1 MRVTR
6 GQAAL
11 MLYQTA
17 GCPAVSGEIP
27 FTDIPEWCADAV
39 TWAAE
44 AGFVQG
50 VGEERYEP
58 NRLVSRQEFALIL
71 YRGAGSPDPYAYT
84 LKDFAD
90 QGAVSGWARDAVR
103 WCVGSGLLNGKD
115 EKRLA
120 PRDTIIVAE
129 AALMLQRAEKSDP
142 PEEESGVQA
151 VSSLAEIKSCLRKA
165 MTDAE
170 QPPVFDIRALEGST
184 DPEIDV
190 RNLYYALLSE
200 QPELKY
206 AYALDVEQG
215 ADARLTCTFSFMPY
229 RTGNYP
235 AGFAGERVSSL
246 TELIAA
252 ARAGLDAP
260 DSAQIRITDRSL
272 TVDDMNKA
280 LQQVGGSYILCQLNA
295 DGTAITYTPLNALS
309 YAEAL
314 DRLRDIDTLAGMVLA
329 STVDGAMTARER
341 AEALYTYVTENV
353 RYDQRYYSD
362 PAAMPYDSRTAYG
375 ALHDHLAICGGYA
388 QAVQI
393 LFQKAGIPCYTV
405 SGSLHG
411 EYHMWDIAYLDGEW
425 MYFDA
430 TADRGRAGYWFNYF
444 SVDATQLAGYE
455 WDRGWVQRLT

>member
-1 MRVTR
+1 M
-6 GQAAL
+6 
-11 MLYQTA
+11 
-17 GCPAVSGEIP
+17 GCGS
-27 FTDIPEWCADAV
+27 
-39 TWAAE
+39 
-44 AGFVQG
+44 GFVQG

-115 EKRLA
+115 DKRLA
-120 PRDTIIVAE
+120 PRDTIIVVE
-129 AALMLQRAEKSDP
+129 AALMLQRAEKSDS

-151 VSSLAEIKSCLRKA
+151 VSSLTEIKSCLRKA

-260 DSAQIRITDRSL
+260 DSVQIRITDHCL

-314 DRLRDIDTLAGMVLA
+314 DRLRDIDTLADMVLA

-341 AEALYTYVTENV
+341 GGGAVYLCHRERPLRSALL
-353 RYDQRYYSD
+353 QRS
-362 PAAMPYDSRTAYG
+362 
-375 ALHDHLAICGGYA
+375 GGYA
-388 QAVQI
+388 VRLPDGLRRAARPPRYLWGI
-393 LFQKAGIPCYTV
+393 CAGGADFV
-405 SGSLHG
+405 SKSGNSVL
-411 EYHMWDIAYLDGEW
+411 YCQWFFAWRISYV
-425 MYFDA
+425 
-430 TADRGRAGYWFNYF
+430 GYRLSGWR
-444 SVDATQLAGYE
+444 VD
-455 WDRGWVQRLT
+455 VF

>member
-17 GCPAVSGEIP
+17 GRPAVSGEIP

-58 NRLVSRQEFALIL
+58 NRLVTRQEFALIL

-103 WCVGSGLLNGKD
+103 WCVGSALLNGKD
-115 EKRLA
+115 DKRLA

-215 ADARLTCTFSFMPY
+215 ADTRLTCTFSFMPY
-229 RTGNYP
+229 PSPSRW
-235 AGFAGERVSSL
+235 
-246 TELIAA
+246 
-252 ARAGLDAP
+252 
-260 DSAQIRITDRSL
+260 
-272 TVDDMNKA
+272 
-280 LQQVGGSYILCQLNA
+280 
-295 DGTAITYTPLNALS
+295 
-309 YAEAL
+309 
-314 DRLRDIDTLAGMVLA
+314 GM
-329 STVDGAMTARER
+329 
-341 AEALYTYVTENV
+341 
-353 RYDQRYYSD
+353 
-362 PAAMPYDSRTAYG
+362 
-375 ALHDHLAICGGYA
+375 
-388 QAVQI
+388 
-393 LFQKAGIPCYTV
+393 
-405 SGSLHG
+405 
-411 EYHMWDIAYLDGEW
+411 
-425 MYFDA
+425 
-430 TADRGRAGYWFNYF
+430 
-444 SVDATQLAGYE
+444 
-455 WDRGWVQRLT
+455 